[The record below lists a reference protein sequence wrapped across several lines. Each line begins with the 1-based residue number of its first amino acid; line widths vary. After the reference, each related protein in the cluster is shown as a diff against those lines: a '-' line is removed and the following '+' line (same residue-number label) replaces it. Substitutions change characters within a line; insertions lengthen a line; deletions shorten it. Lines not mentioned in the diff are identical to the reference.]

1 LTFTAPWRTPSPQPP
16 EPDPVLKTLD
26 RYILRQVATPLTAAL
41 AIGLSM
47 MLAERLVR
55 LLDVTLG
62 KNNSFGV
69 VFEMLGYLVPHY
81 LATAIPAALF
91 LGLLLGFNRLS
102 KNSEITAALASGVGL
117 HRLARP
123 AILLSVAFLG
133 LSLAVYGWL
142 KPISYYAYRSV
153 LFNVKNVEIF
163 YLAEEGV
170 FMQSGSRTFILDK
183 LDHAT
188 NTFERIFLFDYK
200 GPGGS
205 ETLTATNGRLI
216 PVPGEKR
223 PVLRLENGHRLVINR
238 WPTLDENAPPP
249 VAETG
254 AFGQIDTPLGK
265 LDLKAFRPRGQ
276 DERELTLPELYQKLD
291 APPEDATPQSMRA
304 EFHKRLVSILSMLIL
319 PFLAIPFAIGD
330 SRSPRSYR
338 IGVALVILIAYHE
351 IIEQG
356 AIAIKA
362 SGAPPLLAVWLP
374 FVLLAS
380 FALWRFREACIH
392 LRSGRLDAILET
404 VYSRISPYW
413 KSFRRRIDWE
423 AEE

>member
-1 LTFTAPWRTPSPQPP
+1 M
-16 EPDPVLKTLD
+16 LKILD
-26 RYILRQVATPLTAAL
+26 RYILRQVATPLLAAL

-69 VFEMLGYLVPHY
+69 VFQMLGYLVPHY

-102 KNSEITAALASGVGL
+102 KDSEINAAMAAGIGL
-117 HRLARP
+117 TRLARP
-123 AILLSVAFLG
+123 VVMLSAIFLL
-133 LSLAVYGWL
+133 LSLAVFGWL

-153 LFNVKNVEIF
+153 LFGVKNVEVF

-183 LDHAT
+183 LDHTT
-188 NTFERIFLFDYK
+188 NTFERIFLFDYR
-200 GPGGS
+200 GPNGS

-216 PVPGEKR
+216 PVPGEQR

-238 WPTLDENAPPP
+238 WPTLDDTGPTP
-249 VAETG
+249 VAEVGT
-254 AFGQIDTPLGK
+254 FQQIDTPLGK
-265 LDLKAFRPRGQ
+265 LNLKVFRPRGQ
-276 DERELTLPELYQKLD
+276 DERELTLPELYSALD
-291 APPEDATPQSMRA
+291 NPPSGATKGTMRA

-319 PFLAIPFAIGD
+319 PFLALPFAIGNN
-330 SRSPRSYR
+330 RSPRSYR
-338 IGVALVILIAYHE
+338 IGIALIIIIAYNE

-362 SGAPPLLAVWLP
+362 SGAPPFLAVWLP
-374 FVLLAS
+374 FLLLAAFS
-380 FALWRFREACIH
+380 SWRFYEASFH
-392 LRSGRLDAILET
+392 QASDRFDAILDSIN
-404 VYSRISPYW
+404 SRIGPRW
-413 KSFRRRIDWE
+413 RALRQRIGWE
-423 AEE
+423 EVDS

>member
-1 LTFTAPWRTPSPQPP
+1 M
-16 EPDPVLKTLD
+16 LKTLD
-26 RYILRQVATPLTAAL
+26 RYILRQVATPLLAAL
-41 AIGLSM
+41 SIGLSM

-102 KNSEITAALASGVGL
+102 KNSEINAALAAGVGL

-123 AILLSVAFLG
+123 AILLAAVFLL
-133 LSLAVYGWL
+133 LSLAVFGWL

-153 LFNVKNVEIF
+153 LYNVKNVEVF

-183 LDHAT
+183 LDRAT
-188 NTFERIFLFDYK
+188 NTFEHIFLFDYK

-205 ETLTATNGRLI
+205 ETLTATKGQLI
-216 PVPGEKR
+216 PVPGEQR

-238 WPTLDENAPPP
+238 WPTLDADAPPP
-249 VAETG
+249 MAEAG
-254 AFGQIDTPLGK
+254 EFRQIDTPLGK

-276 DERELTLPELYQKLD
+276 DERELTLPELYRQLD
-291 APPEDATPQSMRA
+291 QPPPDANVASMHA
-304 EFHKRLVSILSMLIL
+304 EFHKRLVSIMSMLIL
-319 PFLAIPFAIGD
+319 PFLAIPFAIGNN
-330 SRSPRSYR
+330 RSPRSYR
-338 IGVALVILIAYHE
+338 IGIALILIIAYHE
-351 IIEQG
+351 VIEQG
-356 AIAIKA
+356 ALAIKVSAA
-362 SGAPPLLAVWLP
+362 SPFLAVWLP
-374 FVLLAS
+374 FILLAA
-380 FALWRFREACIH
+380 FALWRFHEASFH
-392 LRSGRLDAILET
+392 LGTGKLDAMLDA
-404 VYSRISPYW
+404 VNSRIAPHW
-413 KSFRRRIDWE
+413 RAFRRRIGWEE
-423 AEE
+423 AEES